1 MTQLDESAA
10 YWAQVERPKRYF
22 TLAEANRA
30 LVLVRRIIADVIVEY
45 SRLAEM
51 HEASEAAE
59 ASEASEATEFLVTA
73 QEEMAR
79 AAVSLKTCLEEL
91 DDVGAYVTDWTTGT
105 VEFPCVAVGREVCLC
120 WQYGQPS
127 IRHWR
132 ELHGATDAPRPIKAL
147 LAEMGAAAPIR

>member
-1 MTQLDESAA
+1 MTRLDESAA

-51 HEASEAAE
+51 HEASEVAE
-59 ASEASEATEFLVTA
+59 ASDADEFLATA
-73 QEEMAR
+73 QQEMAR
-79 AAVSLKTCLEEL
+79 SAAALKTCLEEL
-91 DDVGAYVTDWTTGT
+91 DDVGAYVTDWTLGT
-105 VEFPCVAVGREVCLC
+105 VEFPCVAAGREVCLC
-120 WQYGQPS
+120 WRYGQPS
-127 IRHWR
+127 VRFWR
-132 ELHGATDAPRPIKAL
+132 ELHGATDAPQPIESL